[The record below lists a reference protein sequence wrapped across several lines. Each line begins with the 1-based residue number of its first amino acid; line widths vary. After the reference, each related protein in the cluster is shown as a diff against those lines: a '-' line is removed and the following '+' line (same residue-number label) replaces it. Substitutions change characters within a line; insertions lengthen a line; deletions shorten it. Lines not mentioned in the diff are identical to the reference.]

1 MVIKNRMIASSFC
14 SFTLISSFVPIFSN
28 VWSLFGRFQI
38 KSAMRNGH
46 IAVSLNTVSSP
57 SLSYAIPPKKL
68 PTKVPKARE
77 IQLFA

>member
-1 MVIKNRMIASSFC
+1 
-14 SFTLISSFVPIFSN
+14 
-28 VWSLFGRFQI
+28 
-38 KSAMRNGH
+38 MRNGH